1 MNTVVLQTRDSM
13 GKELFI
19 TRDEQDSSVLFCL
32 DCNFHSLGGRDFDEL
47 PRFYSTVRGARVA
60 AARVTG
66 EKLDWELVDA
76 AAAATPAKAA
86 PGTLVPKPRRPR
98 KPTQLQQGILYAA
111 ADLARYI
118 VQVEDVAELLRR
130 QGLADADCS
139 DLDEMDKEQL
149 RVLRDDFGLPLR
161 GLD

>member
-1 MNTVVLQTRDSM
+1 MTTQR
-13 GKELFI
+13 I
-19 TRDEQDSSVLFCL
+19 TEALERANQSRL
-32 DCNFHSLGGRDFDEL
+32 
-47 PRFYSTVRGARVA
+47 A
-60 AARVTG
+60 AAPR
-66 EKLDWELVDA
+66 
-76 AAAATPAKAA
+76 
-86 PGTLVPKPRRPR
+86 PRRSR
-98 KPTQLQQGILYAA
+98 KPNQLQQGILYAA

-139 DLDEMDKEQL
+139 DLEEMDKEQL